1 MAEKPTGQGYYLG
14 EQLRRF
20 RRTQGLSL
28 ASVAEQVG
36 FSEAKLSR
44 IEGGRSRIA
53 QVDMERLLDLY
64 GIDDAAQRRH
74 LLDFTLQQEIRRTGW
89 WRERPGHHAGNVP
102 QYVALEA
109 VASSLR
115 QVEPTLIPGLL
126 QSPDYA
132 RVVLRARWDGLE
144 LNRETEARQARR
156 HRLIA
161 GELDAA
167 FLIAETAVWL
177 IPPDVRDGQVGRLIE
192 IAELPNVRMK
202 LIPRSETAY
211 LTYGNPLT
219 LLSFGDAGLPD
230 VAYVEHWLGSFVVDD
245 PVDVERAVARWEMIE
260 KSCLTTRDT
269 LEWLHGARIV
279 DSGDGG
285 SPGR

>member
-1 MAEKPTGQGYYLG
+1 VAEKPTVQGYYLG

-20 RRTQGLSL
+20 RRDRGLSL

-44 IEGGRSRIA
+44 MEGGRSRVA

-64 GIDDAAQRRH
+64 GIADAAQRKH
-74 LLDFTLQQEIRRTGW
+74 LLDFTLQQEVRQTGW
-89 WRERPGHHAGNVP
+89 WRERPGHQAGNVP
-102 QYVALEA
+102 QYLALEA
-109 VASSLR
+109 VASGIR

-126 QSPDYA
+126 QSADYA

-144 LNRETEARQARR
+144 LHRETQARQARR
-156 HRLIA
+156 RRLA
-161 GELDAA
+161 TGELEAT
-167 FLIAETAVWL
+167 FLIAETTVWL

-192 IAELPNVRMK
+192 IAELPNVTLR
-202 LIPRSETAY
+202 LIPRSEISYA
-211 LTYGNPLT
+211 TYGNPLT

-230 VAYVEHWLGSFVVDD
+230 VAYLEHWLGSFVVDD
-245 PVDVERAVARWEMIE
+245 PADVERAVARWEMIE

-269 LEWLHGARIV
+269 LEWLR
-279 DSGDGG
+279 DTRRD
-285 SPGR
+285 